1 MFDDSLYDLSS
12 VPLPILFKV
21 LEVRPSYE
29 FIGVDDVAWGC
40 IWCTCLP
47 IGLSEW
53 RFDMFDGVCLPYSRC
68 RTAVDFNG
76 VTRGTDGRTI
86 DDLLTVVS
94 KNFVGEMI
102 ANSFSK
108 TDKTARPLM

>member
-1 MFDDSLYDLSS
+1 
-12 VPLPILFKV
+12 
-21 LEVRPSYE
+21 
-29 FIGVDDVAWGC
+29 
-40 IWCTCLP
+40 
-47 IGLSEW
+47 
-53 RFDMFDGVCLPYSRC
+53 MFDGVCLPYSRC

-102 ANSFSK
+102 TNSFSK
-108 TDKTARPLM
+108 TDKTARPLMGFGGNLGLVWVPRDSAVAKYTGSQNSNWKTLEMSGVFHGGLHRVCANQELLY